1 MSAGC
6 FSAYSQT
13 KTCAFKDESF
23 HGYKRSKD
31 GITVL
36 LSANTD
42 GSENMP
48 FLVTGRGGGG
58 G

>member
-1 MSAGC
+1 LF
-6 FSAYSQT
+6 FSPLPE

-23 HGYKRSKD
+23 HGYKWSKD
-31 GITVL
+31 RITVL

-48 FLVTGRGGGG
+48 FLVI
-58 G
+58 